1 MAPRIE
7 QFEVWPVAKTAARF
21 CGRRAGVFLGLLAI
35 AAAPACALAVLTG
48 LFAEIPIAV
57 LVLTL
62 LLAAASA
69 FGIAWAEAGAIHFV
83 VSTLRVAPPT
93 LAETLQPALRKC
105 PHVLVVHILVN
116 VAAGLGSLLL
126 LVPGI
131 VLMLMFWVA
140 VPATV
145 VEGGIVSAMRRSHEL
160 TRGHKWRVLGLLALL
175 LAAFV
180 AAGVAFATGAAML
193 ATLLA
198 QWWAFA
204 LVQLFQVATYMVWGV
219 VTAVSYYHLRT
230 IAEQRAAP
238 TTGRGT
244 GP

>member
-1 MAPRIE
+1 M
-7 QFEVWPVAKTAARF
+7 AKTAARF
-21 CGRRAGVFLGLLAI
+21 CGRRAGVFLGLLTI

-48 LFAEIPIAV
+48 LFAEIPVAM

-83 VSTLRVAPPT
+83 VSTLRGAPPT

-105 PHVLVVHILVN
+105 PHVLAVHILVN

-175 LAAFV
+175 LVGVV
-180 AAGVAFATGAAML
+180 AAAVAFAAGAAML
-193 ATLLA
+193 TALVA

-204 LVQLFQVATYMVWGV
+204 LFQLFQVATYMVWGV

-230 IAEQRAAP
+230 IAEQLPPP
-238 TTGRGT
+238 TAGRGA